1 MNAQMN
7 VQTLLQVK
15 TQMKTTQYDLS
26 TCSMLVEFGASVW
39 TARKLDRGVTDEVV
53 LNKQAQAKGAARVN
67 KNLLAGRHELED
79 IQGYVNSVRT
89 WVYANTLPW
98 SDNGLRLLPT
108 TKFLEFDKH
117 IKDAQD
123 TFYDMV
129 HAFTSLYPTLI
140 TAQAMAL
147 GQMFNRE
154 DFPTAQ
160 QIEDKF
166 NFHVGY
172 IPVPT
177 SGDFRINVG
186 IGAQVYL
193 CEQYE
198 KLADKR
204 VELAIKDFKDRLKD
218 HMARM
223 SDRLTVDIVDGEE
236 KARIFKDTLLDGA
249 LDLCALAKDLNVTG
263 DKDIEEVRT
272 TLLNVLSGVSI
283 ETLRRSTQAKT
294 KVKAEVDAVMNKLG
308 W

>member
-1 MNAQMN
+1 MKTAEQ
-7 VQTLLQVK
+7 LQAK
-15 TQMKTTQYDLS
+15 MQMKTTQYDLS

-39 TARKLDRGVTDEVV
+39 TARKLDKGVTDEVV
-53 LNKQAQAKGAARVN
+53 LSKQAQAKGAARVN

-79 IQGYVNSVRT
+79 IQSFVGAVRT
-89 WVYANTLPW
+89 WVYNNTLPW

-108 TKFLEFDKH
+108 AKFLEFDKY
-117 IKDAQD
+117 IKSAQD
-123 TFYDMV
+123 MFYDMV
-129 HAFTSLYPTLI
+129 GKFTALYPSLI

-154 DFPTAQ
+154 DYPTTQ

-166 NFHVGY
+166 SFHIGY
-172 IPVPT
+172 IPVPS

-186 IGAQVYL
+186 NDAQTYL

-249 LDLCALAKDLNVTG
+249 LDLCVLAKDLNITG
-263 DKDIEEVRT
+263 DRDIEEVRT

-294 KVKAEVDAVMNKLG
+294 KIKTEVDSIMNKLG